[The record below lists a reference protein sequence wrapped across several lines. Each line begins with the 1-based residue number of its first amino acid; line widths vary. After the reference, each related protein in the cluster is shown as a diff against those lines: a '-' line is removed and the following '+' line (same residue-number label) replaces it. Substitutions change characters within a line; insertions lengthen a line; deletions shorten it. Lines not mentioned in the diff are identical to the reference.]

1 MKPIKD
7 FNRGELI
14 MATFTWGALVMWL
27 CILNGCHTAPQPVHY
42 EEPPFVDVW
51 CEGKPPIYGDDC

>member
-7 FNRGELI
+7 FNKGELI
-14 MATFTWGALVMWL
+14 IMLICWFTVLMALGV
-27 CILNGCHTAPQPVHY
+27 IGGCTYNSASEYV
-42 EEPPFVDVW
+42 EPPFVDVW

>member
-1 MKPIKD
+1 
-7 FNRGELI
+7 
-14 MATFTWGALVMWL
+14 MAAFTWGALVLWL
-27 CILNGCHTAPQPVHY
+27 CILNGCHSAPQPVHY